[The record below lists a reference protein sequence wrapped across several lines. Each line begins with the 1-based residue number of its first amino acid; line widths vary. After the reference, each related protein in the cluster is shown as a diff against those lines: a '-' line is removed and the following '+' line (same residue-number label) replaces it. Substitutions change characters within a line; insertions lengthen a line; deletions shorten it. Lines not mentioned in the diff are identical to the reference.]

1 MPSQLLDLKSPQDM
15 WRKADRELQRFENEP
30 SVDHAYNFFVS
41 IYHLRD
47 YAKVAGLDLGVL
59 DGDTDFELCR
69 LACNSGKHLQLTGRT
84 AADASGRS
92 FDTHAD
98 LAFSGHEEFA
108 VLADGQRIPVLEL
121 GRRVLDRLRPWL
133 GLA

>member
-1 MPSQLLDLKSPQDM
+1 MPNQFLDLKSPQDM
-15 WRKADRELQRFENEP
+15 WRKADRELQRFEIEP
-30 SVDHAYNFFVS
+30 SVDHAFNFFVS

-47 YAKVAGLDLGVL
+47 YAKVAGLDVAFL
-59 DGDTDFELCR
+59 DDDTDFELCR
-69 LACNSGKHLQLTGRT
+69 LACNSGKHLKLTGRT
-84 AADASGRS
+84 ADTASGRS

-98 LAFSGHEEFA
+98 LAFSDHEEFA

-121 GRRVLDRLRPWL
+121 GKRVLVRLGPWL